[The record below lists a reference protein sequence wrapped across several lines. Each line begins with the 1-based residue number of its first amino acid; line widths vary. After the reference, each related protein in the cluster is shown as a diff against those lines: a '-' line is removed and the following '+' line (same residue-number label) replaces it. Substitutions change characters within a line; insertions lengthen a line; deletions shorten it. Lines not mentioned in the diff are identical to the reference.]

1 MSQVSQ
7 KPSKTLINGKSVKT
21 FMKKGN
27 MNPKV
32 INAILKGVIPPLP
45 RYVLNKKTKEII
57 PIYQGKSNKITK
69 EFRNIK
75 RKTQIVFPTNTFY
88 DMKSK
93 KIINRS
99 RIFTSQGV
107 RAKAFKDKKIVG
119 NRLIIERKKKKVINT
134 LLVSYTL
141 KALVTYDKNLPK
153 GFLPFSTISYLP
165 YSTTR
170 NFEMLSNENI
180 QKRIKEDVLYWI
192 RTYYTEGIFGHYFKD
207 ENDPTD
213 HIQTTNIQTTI
224 KPQTVIDASEFLLN
238 ASTPI
243 YLDITEKEEW
253 NTGKNKCVYD
263 FIEWRY
269 GDIKGCIKICK
280 FEKLWELFNRV
291 CFTPLLSEE
300 EYYDKSVW
308 EDYNTEY
315 YDSETGEL
323 EEEENDT
330 YEDYVKRYYGVSIS
344 GLKRFCSY
352 LRIPMYAL
360 NQDNK
365 MIEYFYPKDRRED
378 RNIPPLCYKIV
389 NSHLYPITAEGEVKS
404 IAQKHSAIT
413 NCVKQEEKE
422 QEVKEVNIIELYNE
436 DPYEHIVKQMKER
449 NIQVINE
456 NVKMNGANI
465 LSYQIQDDKYIFIND
480 TDDNYGKRFMNAI
493 GQNYQGEHITTICS
507 NYIKEKVIDI
517 SIPNH
522 IVNELLFREGVK
534 HRTHLGIENKAYKN
548 TFFANY
554 GKHQTIIQTT
564 TIEREQIKQE
574 PVSNK
579 PLTNMEL
586 FLKYRKQKQETKI
599 IIREEKE
606 VELEVNWDEYSC
618 YDINK
623 CYSKCITDPYENF
636 IIYDYNAIPQKYS
649 IEDELPLGLFF
660 VKTNDTT
667 LFHKSNIYS
676 TSIVKYGLNEGIIEH
691 NDIEWF
697 IEASRELRIDY
708 FKDLFDTYKND
719 SNGDIKLNKM
729 MNNLTTGLL
738 GKSFWRRSEINISN
752 SLEEAFAYLQEKQDM
767 KCFVRNCEDIFIYGN
782 KKEKQLQE
790 HNIPIYIQIL
800 DDSNIRLYEMN
811 KKCGGELIYRKTD
824 CIIVHNG
831 KKLELGNEWG
841 QYSNEEFPLYM
852 INNNDEE
859 RNVNGGCSFLYSDD
873 YGYNHITEITD
884 SSDWKKIA
892 TLIESENG
900 LMINGDAGTGKSYVI
915 KNVYKYFTEK
925 KMGVAKLCFTN
936 KGAINIGGQTIHK
949 FLGLDDKGRVSQKKI
964 DTIKKFFKLIIIDE
978 VSMVSSFLW
987 KRLYELKKVGL
998 KFLLVGDWKQIPPV
1012 EPNMKDYDY
1021 MEHPAVVNMSD
1032 NKLVVLEKIH
1042 RYDMKLKKASM
1053 NIMKLKTNHYGN
1065 KICKKN
1071 ICYMNKTRK
1080 YVNKLVND
1088 LISKDNSHTII
1099 PVNKIKVGEDKYI
1112 DDPYSQEIKLH
1123 KGVPLIARLND
1134 KEYDIVNNEE
1144 YVFNIFKTINNTK
1157 CVELQSIRPN
1167 ESGEPEKHFV
1177 SIPVARLQT
1186 HFAMGYCITTHK
1198 AQGSTIDGNLTIWDW
1213 ENMDKRLR
1221 YTAITRATNNKNIHF
1236 RNMTI

>member
-1 MSQVSQ
+1 MSQVPQ
-7 KPSKTLINGKSVKT
+7 KILLNGKSTKT

-27 MNPKV
+27 MNPKIV
-32 INAILKGVIPPLP
+32 NAIKKGVIPPLP
-45 RYVLNKKTKEII
+45 RYVLNKKTKEIV

-75 RKTQIVFPTNTFY
+75 RKAQLVFPTDTFY

-99 RIFTSQGV
+99 RIFTKQGD

-141 KALVTYDKNLPK
+141 KALVRYKKTT
-153 GFLPFSTISYLP
+153 GFKPFST
-165 YSTTR
+165 TR
-170 NFEMLSNENI
+170 TFEMLSNENLQTNLQDDI
-180 QKRIKEDVLYWI
+180 QAWI
-192 RTYYTEGIFGHYFKD
+192 NNYYTEGI
-207 ENDPTD
+207 ED
-213 HIQTTNIQTTI
+213 HKNITTSNIQTTI
-224 KPQTVIDASEFLLN
+224 KPTTEIDASEFLLN

-253 NTGKNKCVYD
+253 NTGENKCVYD
-263 FIEWRY
+263 FIIWRY
-269 GDIKGCIKICK
+269 GDINGCKKICK
-280 FEKLWELFNRV
+280 FEKLWELFN
-291 CFTPLLSEE
+291 CEGFTPLLSEE
-300 EYYDKSVW
+300 EYYDKSEW
-308 EDYNTEY
+308 EDFNTEY

-323 EEEENDT
+323 EEEENDS
-330 YEDYVKRYYGVSIS
+330 YEDYVKRYYGVSIN
-344 GLKRFCSY
+344 GLKRFCAF

-378 RNIPPLCYKIV
+378 YNIPPLCYKVV
-389 NSHLYPITAEGEVKS
+389 NSHLYPITEEAEVKS
-404 IAQKHSAIT
+404 IAHKHSAIT
-413 NCVKQEEKE
+413 DCIKQEEKE
-422 QEVKEVNIIELYNE
+422 KEEKEVNIIEIYNQ
-436 DPYEHIVKQMKER
+436 DPYEHIVNEMKKR
-449 NIQVINE
+449 NIQVVND
-456 NVKMNGANI
+456 NVKMNGTNI
-465 LSYQIQDDKYIFIND
+465 LSYQIQNDKYIFIND
-480 TDDNYGKRFMNAI
+480 TDDNYGKRYMKAN
-493 GQNYQGEHITTICS
+493 GLNYQGEHITTICS

-517 SIPNH
+517 STPNH
-522 IVNELLFREGVK
+522 IVNDLLFREGVK
-534 HRTHLGIENKAYKN
+534 HRTHLGIEDNSYEN

-554 GKHQTIIQTT
+554 GKYHTRTEKQIV
-564 TIEREQIKQE
+564 EREQITQE

-586 FLKYRKQKQETKI
+586 FLQYRRQKQQKKI

-606 VELEVNWDEYSC
+606 VEVEVNWDEYSC

-636 IIYDYNAIPQKYS
+636 IIYDYNAIPQKYY
-649 IEDELPLGLFF
+649 IQDELPLGLFF
-660 VKTNDTT
+660 VNTNDTT

-676 TSIVKYGLNEGIIEH
+676 TSIVRYGLNEGIIEH
-691 NDIEWF
+691 NDIEWV
-697 IEASRELRIDY
+697 IPASRDLRIDY
-708 FKDLFDTYKND
+708 FKDLFDTYKKD
-719 SNGDIKLNKM
+719 SNGDIKLNKI

-752 SLEEAFAYLQEKQDM
+752 SLEEAFAYLQEKQDR
-767 KCFVRNCEDIFIYGN
+767 KCFVRNCEDIYIYGN
-782 KKEKQLQE
+782 KKQKELQE

-811 KKCGGELIYRKTD
+811 KKSCGQLIYRKTD
-824 CIIVHNG
+824 CIVVRNG
-831 KKLELGNEWG
+831 KELELGNEWG
-841 QYSNEEFPLYM
+841 QYSIEDFPLYM
-852 INNNDEE
+852 INNNDAE
-859 RNVNGGCSFLYSDD
+859 RNVNGECEYLNTDK
-873 YGYNHITEITD
+873 YGYNHISEITD

-892 TLIESENG
+892 NIIESGNG

-915 KNVYKYFTEK
+915 KNVCKYFTEK

-964 DTIKKFFKLIIIDE
+964 DTIKQFFKLIIIDE

-987 KRLYELKKVGL
+987 KRLYELKKMGL

-1012 EPNMKDYDY
+1012 EPNMKNYDY
-1021 MEHPAVVNMSD
+1021 MEHPAVLNMSD
-1032 NKLVVLEKIH
+1032 SKLVVLEKIH

-1053 NIMKLKTNHYGN
+1053 NVMKLKTNHYGN

-1088 LISKDNSHTII
+1088 IISKDNSHTII
-1099 PVNKIKVGEDKYI
+1099 PVNKIKQGKKLI

-1123 KGVPLIARLND
+1123 KGVPLIARLNE
-1134 KEYDIVNNEE
+1134 KKYDIVNNEE
-1144 YVFNIFKTINNTK
+1144 FVFNGFKTIKKVK

-1167 ESGEPEKHFV
+1167 ESGEPEKHIV
-1177 SIPVARLQT
+1177 SIPVAKLQE

-1236 RNMTI
+1236 RNMTK